1 MPTINY
7 GEKTIYFPEG
17 YRQNAQAA
25 IDRDI
30 HRAVNLG
37 EMFEY
42 ETQDYLDAVATSTM
56 LTPVVGDLAGIAA
69 DVNMYAT
76 EPESRNWF
84 NYLFTAAGVLPFV
97 PAASQVRKA
106 RRTARKLHEIDNLY
120 HGSNK
125 DFDEFSDDAIGGG
138 QGAQMMGHGHY
149 FSSSEDRADEFRAFG
164 LKRDEE
170 YETFLQNEYEK
181 ADQMQDYGRMDM
193 LERLMGGFRPKDL
206 DEIAAD
212 PDYDDAVRES
222 AKELA
227 QTVRD
232 MNPNIGKMYQ
242 VETPNITEDE
252 IIDFDAR
259 LEDQPPIVQE
269 FFANQPMPPNQMTQE
284 NPMYGFMNTIKD
296 QGDMQIQRLNAKMK
310 YNVKQREELDKSL
323 IAKLTRGEIDFN
335 SPEEKQIKQQ
345 INSLQN
351 QYEDLL
357 KQRSQ
362 TMVGSN
368 QQVMQTQG
376 FSPVKKEA
384 TRQLLEGGIKGV
396 KYLDQNANPLPGSN
410 KKGVTNY
417 VIFDGRLIDIAK
429 KYGVTIPS
437 ASLMLYGA
445 TNQGYEEEI

>member
-396 KYLDQNANPLPGSN
+396 KYLDTNANPLPGSN

>member
-56 LTPVVGDLAGIAA
+56 LSPVVGDLAGIAA

-138 QGAQMMGHGHY
+138 QGAQMVGHGHY

-212 PDYDDAVRES
+212 PDYDDAVRET

-232 MNPNIGKMYQ
+232 MNPKIGKLYQ

-368 QQVMQTQG
+368 QQVMNTQG
-376 FSPVKKEA
+376 YSPVKKEA

-396 KYLDQNANPLPGSN
+396 KYLDTNANPLPGSN